1 MTNRELLTNY
11 PRYLAFGF
19 LHYFFS
25 FVGQT
30 FFISL
35 FVTGI
40 TAERGWE
47 TETFA
52 GIYSG
57 VTLCAAFLL
66 PVIGGQL
73 DRLRVRYVS
82 TTTVLVMIAGCLLLA
97 YGHGWLLLA
106 LGILCVRLGGQGVLT
121 LTGST
126 TIGRFF
132 ERGRGKALSYSMLGI
147 CAAEIIVPLLA
158 VYLIQEQGYR
168 STWLVAAA
176 LLAMVFLPA
185 IWLLVS
191 RHDNFQKAATI
202 VNSGETS
209 SVASWTRRQV
219 ISDPR
224 FQLIVPIVLF
234 IPFFFTGF
242 VFNQTDIGELRGF
255 SPELMALGLSTFG
268 LTRAFCIL
276 FAGQIVDR
284 FGPAKLLIV
293 VLLPA
298 VMGMLV
304 FWSFPGGWTIPVI
317 FGLIAVSAGV
327 ITVTMPTLWA
337 DRYGPQFLG
346 SIKSTVKLLEVL
358 SSAGAPILFSW
369 GLKSLGLS
377 TWMALMIGYG
387 LACVLLAVLERRR
400 Q

>member
-1 MTNRELLTNY
+1 MNTLSLLKTF

-40 TAERGWE
+40 TAERGWD

-52 GIYSG
+52 AIYSG

-82 TTTVLVMIAGCLLLA
+82 STTVSVMIIGCLLLA
-97 YGHGWLLLA
+97 YTHGWLWLA

-132 ERGRGKALSYSMLGI
+132 SEGRGKALSLSMLGI
-147 CAAEIIVPLLA
+147 CAAEIIVPPLA
-158 VYLIQEQGYR
+158 TALILSQGYR
-168 STWLVAAA
+168 TVWLYAAV
-176 LLAMVFLPA
+176 LLALVFLPA
-185 IWLLVS
+185 IWLLVR
-191 RHDNFQKAATI
+191 RHDHFQRADTVVNTQANSSAT
-202 VNSGETS
+202 
-209 SVASWTRRQV
+209 SWTRAQV
-219 ISDPR
+219 IRDPR
-224 FQLIVPIVLF
+224 FRLIVPIVLF

-242 VFNQTDIGELRGF
+242 VFNQTDIGQLRGYT
-255 SPELMALGLSTFG
+255 PELMAWGLSTFG
-268 LTRAFCIL
+268 LTRALCIL

-284 FGPAKLLIV
+284 FGPARLLII
-293 VLLPA
+293 VLIPA
-298 VMGMLV
+298 VIGIATFYFV
-304 FWSFPGGWTIPVI
+304 SAGWAVPAI
-317 FGLIAVSAGV
+317 FGLMAISAGV

-358 SSAGAPILFSW
+358 ASAGAPILFSW
-369 GLKSLGLS
+369 GLKALGMS
-377 TWMALMIGYG
+377 TWLALMLGYG
-387 LACVLLAVLERRR
+387 LLCIGMALLERRR
-400 Q
+400 R